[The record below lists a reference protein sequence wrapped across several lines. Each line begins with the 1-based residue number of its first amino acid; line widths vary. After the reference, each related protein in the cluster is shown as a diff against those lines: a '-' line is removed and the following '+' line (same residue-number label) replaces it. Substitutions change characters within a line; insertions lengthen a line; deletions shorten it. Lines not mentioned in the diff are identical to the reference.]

1 MNTKVKNDYS
11 IQSVSVALSL
21 LEQFS
26 KGVNEY
32 TLSELSRALKVNKN
46 KVFRLLATL
55 ELNEFIVKNE
65 QTGGYCLGNKA
76 LSLGR
81 AYINSRKVIR
91 ESRLVI
97 EELSGICN
105 ETVSIVLFRNDSII
119 IEDIVESTYPVRAVF
134 QIGETLPVNCSAAG
148 SVYAAYVDSMNSK
161 NLFILKT
168 GKIKEVLD
176 KGYALLTE
184 DSNTGVVEIAA
195 PIRNHDSHVIG
206 AVSVHGPTTRLTGAP
221 YLAALSLMVREASEK
236 ISNHLGYC
244 ASVNQY
250 DRYSSTEQMSPNP
263 KPYNKNKVHR
273 TAMGSVL

>member
-1 MNTKVKNDYS
+1 MNAKVKNDYS

-55 ELNEFIVKNE
+55 ELNEFIVRNE

-81 AYINSRKVIR
+81 AYINSRKAIR
-91 ESRLVI
+91 ESRPVL

-105 ETVSIVLFRNDSII
+105 ETVTLVLFRNDSII
-119 IEDIVESTYPVRAVF
+119 VEDIVESTCQVRAVF
-134 QIGETLPVNCSAAG
+134 QIGETLPMNCSAAG
-148 SVYAAYVDSMNSK
+148 SIYAAYVDSMNSK

-168 GKIKEVLD
+168 GKIKEVLA

-184 DSNTGVVEIAA
+184 DSNSGAVEIAA

-206 AVSVHGPTTRLTGAP
+206 AVSVHGPTTRLAGAP

-244 ASVNQY
+244 APINQY
-250 DRYSSTEQMSPNP
+250 DRYSSTESPNP
-263 KPYNKNKVHR
+263 RPHNKNKVHR